1 MSIGWID
8 FSKDERNKV
17 LNVIHLLDEPGAVDE
32 LGIGPVRDG
41 FANIFFP
48 GTSTVQTRA
57 KYFLI
62 VSYILYEAGSGKY
75 GNDLNGVIRKIDDE
89 ERKCR
94 DILIKVSNDG
104 VIGSQDPKSWVVR
117 TPLNI
122 YWSGIKKLGIF
133 NEDLTVKEYVRQ
145 SILMNNQKNLKAL
158 GNRKAEAEEN
168 EKDDADA
175 GDITSIR
182 FWNLFDL
189 YHDKWRDD
197 LAMELKPD
205 EADYLKTQ
213 IITSQRESLFAH
225 VLKNGINLDKYDSFA
240 ALSEDIRDKVD
251 QRLSY
256 LMDLANDFN
265 GFISVVTTRYNL
277 IVFDGNNE
285 RAKEKWKLMAN
296 ELDARS
302 SVDLKA
308 IFYEL
313 SIKSAKLREFLLE
326 MQNAMH
332 AGDIDKIDKLIKQ
345 REEKLKGPKRAKTNR
360 IGEYREQDANW
371 IGIDELD
378 YRFSSA
384 KRIIRDILNAEGGAN
399 V

>member
-32 LGIGPVRDG
+32 LGIGPIRDG

-62 VSYILYEAGSGKY
+62 VPYILYEAGSGKY

-133 NEDLTVKEYVRQ
+133 TEALTVKEYVRQ
-145 SILMNNQKNLKAL
+145 SILLKNQKNLKEL
-158 GNRKAEAEEN
+158 GNRQEKAEEN

-175 GDITSIR
+175 GDIAAIR
-182 FWNLFDL
+182 FWNLSDL
-189 YHDKWRDD
+189 YRDKWRDD
-197 LAMELKPD
+197 LTMELQPG

-285 RAKEKWKLMAN
+285 RAEEKWKLMAN
-296 ELDARS
+296 ELEARS
-302 SVDLKA
+302 SVDLWK
-308 IFYEL
+308 IFSEL
-313 SIKSAKLREFLLE
+313 SIKSAKLKDFLLE
-326 MQNAMH
+326 IQKAMR
-332 AGDIDKIDKLIKQ
+332 AGDIDKMDKLIKE

-360 IGEYREQDANW
+360 IGEYREQDTNW